1 MDGPFKWKTGYAIL
15 EYYILVITYPSKYNW
30 LRIIKITFVHL
41 GETETPSFVLVE
53 ERSLNGSPSIV
64 VTFPDGYQDTLVLS
78 KFYANEQNRMAS
90 KERCHYIGHLQN
102 ENTACV
108 AMTGCVGSQDVQFTI
123 LSKHSPKSSTF
134 KWTKDGNIENMK
146 VFLSLINES
155 FGSCFFFN
163 YKFS

>member
-1 MDGPFKWKTGYAIL
+1 MI
-15 EYYILVITYPSKYNW
+15 
-30 LRIIKITFVHL
+30 RITFVHL
-41 GETETPSFVLVE
+41 GESESPSFVLVE
-53 ERSLNGSPSIV
+53 ERSLNGSPSIA

-90 KERCHYIGHLQN
+90 KERCHYIGHLEN
-102 ENTACV
+102 EHTACV

-146 VFLSLINES
+146 VFFHLSLRVLVHVFSLIIKYGIS
-155 FGSCFFFN
+155 FNG
-163 YKFS
+163 YG